1 MAGLINKIKVFLFED
16 IWRIQRDDTSK
27 RQFWLIRGLRI
38 FSLAVRRFIID
49 QCQVKASALTFFSLL
64 SVVPIAAMAF
74 GIAKGFGFREALE
87 EELQKRLVGHE
98 EVVKWIQ
105 DFALEYLDNT
115 KGGMIAGIS
124 LVVVLFAVMRLMNGI
139 EESFNDIWDVKKSR
153 PFIRKFS
160 DYVSLMMIA
169 ILLMGTSSG
178 LVVFVANSLR
188 DIEMVSYASNF
199 LLWVAPY
206 LMIWLVFS
214 LLFMIMPNTKVTAGS
229 AIFGGIIAGSLFL
242 GVQYGYIYFQV
253 GVSKYNAI
261 YGSFAALPLFL
272 VWMQT
277 SWMIVLFGAELSF
290 AFQNEKSFEFEVDT
304 RNMSNYTHKLVS
316 LLIVQTVVKAFDK
329 GEKLLSVEHLAE
341 HLRLP
346 VRLVKDLVY
355 KLFEAGILVEV
366 EGDSKDDIVL
376 LPAYDINKMDLV
388 GVLQRLE
395 NTGYSETIIGR
406 SESVGIIK
414 EKVDTFDQML
424 KQSPQNLLLKDLN

>member
-1 MAGLINKIKVFLFED
+1 MANLINKIKVFLFED

-87 EELQKRLVGHE
+87 GELQKRLAGHE
-98 EVVKWIQ
+98 EVVAWIQ

-124 LVVVLFAVMRLMNGI
+124 LVVILFAVMRLMNSI

-160 DYVSLMMIA
+160 DYVSVMMIA
-169 ILLMGTSSG
+169 ILLLGTSSG

-188 DIEMVSYASNF
+188 DIQMVSYASNF
-199 LLWVAPY
+199 VLWVAPY
-206 LMIWLVFS
+206 FMIWLVFS
-214 LLFMIMPNTKVTAGS
+214 LLFMIMPNTKVKAGS
-229 AIFGGIIAGSLFL
+229 AIFGGIIAGTLFL
-242 GVQYGYIYFQV
+242 GVQYGYVYFQV

-277 SWMIVLFGAELSF
+277 SWMIVFFGAELSF
-290 AFQNEKSFEFEVDT
+290 AFQNERSFEFEVDT
-304 RNMSNYTHKLVS
+304 RNMSNYAHKLVS
-316 LLIVQTVVKAFDK
+316 LLIVKYVVNAFDR
-329 GEKLLSVEHLAE
+329 GEKNHSVSELAE
-341 HLRLP
+341 NLRLP
-346 VRLVKDLVY
+346 IRLVTDLVY

-366 EGDSKDDIVL
+366 EGDSKEDTVL
-376 LPAYDINKMDLV
+376 LPGYDINKMDV
-388 GVLQRLE
+388 IGVLHRLE

-406 SESVGIIK
+406 SDSVGVIK
-414 EKVDTFDQML
+414 KKIDLFDKML
-424 KQSPQNLLLKDLN
+424 AESTENSLLKEL

>member
-1 MAGLINKIKVFLFED
+1 
-16 IWRIQRDDTSK
+16 
-27 RQFWLIRGLRI
+27 LRI

-49 QCQVKASALTFFSLL
+49 QCQIKASALTFFSLL

-139 EESFNDIWDVKKSR
+139 E
-153 PFIRKFS
+153 
-160 DYVSLMMIA
+160 
-169 ILLMGTSSG
+169 
-178 LVVFVANSLR
+178 
-188 DIEMVSYASNF
+188 
-199 LLWVAPY
+199 APY

-316 LLIVQTVVKAFDK
+316 LLIVQTVVKAFDR
-329 GEKLLSVEHLAE
+329 GEKLHSVSHLAE
-341 HLRLP
+341 YLRLP

-366 EGDSKDDIVL
+366 EGDSKDDTVL

>member
-1 MAGLINKIKVFLFED
+1 MPGFINKIQVFLFEE
-16 IWRIQRDDTSK
+16 IWRIQRHETSK
-27 RQFWLIRGLRI
+27 RQFWLIRLLRI

-49 QCQVKASALTFFSLL
+49 QCQIKASALTFFSLL

-74 GIAKGFGFREALE
+74 GIAKGFGFRETLE

-153 PFIRKFS
+153 SFIRKLS
-160 DYVSLMMIA
+160 DYITLTMIA
-169 ILLMGTSSG
+169 ILLLGTSSG
-178 LVVFVANSLR
+178 FIVFISNSLR
-188 DIEMVSYASNF
+188 DIEMVSFASNI
-199 LLWVAPY
+199 LVWIAPY

-214 LLFMIMPNTKVTAGS
+214 LLFMIMPNTKVKAGP

-242 GVQYGYIYFQV
+242 IVQYGYIYFQV
-253 GVSKYNAI
+253 GVSRYNAI

-316 LLIVQTVVKAFDK
+316 LLIVKFVVKAFAK
-329 GEKLLSVEHLAE
+329 GEKPHTVNELAE
-341 HLRLP
+341 KLRLP
-346 VRLVKDLVY
+346 VRLVTDLVY
-355 KLFEAGILVEV
+355 KLFDAGVLIEAEA
-366 EGDSKDDIVL
+366 DSKEDTVL
-376 LPAYDINKMDLV
+376 LPAYDINQMDVV
-388 GVLQRLE
+388 GVLHRLE

-406 SESVGIIK
+406 STSISAIK
-414 EKVDTFDQML
+414 ERVDRYEHL
-424 KQSPQNLLLKDLN
+424 LIHSEENVLLKDL

>member
-1 MAGLINKIKVFLFED
+1 MADIINKIKVFLFED

-87 EELQKRLVGHE
+87 EELQKRLAGHE
-98 EVVKWIQ
+98 EVVTWIQ

-160 DYVSLMMIA
+160 DYVSLMMLA
-169 ILLMGTSSG
+169 ILLLGTSSG

-188 DIEMVSYASNF
+188 DIQMVSYASNF
-199 LLWVAPY
+199 VLWVAPY
-206 LMIWLVFS
+206 FMIWLVFS
-214 LLFMIMPNTKVTAGS
+214 LLFMIMPNTKVKAGS
-229 AIFGGIIAGSLFL
+229 AIFGGIIAGTLFL
-242 GVQYGYIYFQV
+242 GVQYGYVYFQV

-277 SWMIVLFGAELSF
+277 SWMIVFFGAELSF

-316 LLIVQTVVKAFDK
+316 LLIVKYVVTAFDR
-329 GEKLLSVEHLAE
+329 GEKSHSVNELAE
-341 HLRLP
+341 NLRLP
-346 VRLVKDLVY
+346 IRLVTDLVY

-366 EGDSKDDIVL
+366 EGDSKEDTVL
-376 LPAYDINKMDLV
+376 LPGYDINKMDVV
-388 GVLQRLE
+388 GVLHRLE

-406 SESVGIIK
+406 SASVGVIK
-414 EKVDTFDQML
+414 EKIDIFEKML
-424 KQSPQNLLLKDLN
+424 AESDENSLLKEL